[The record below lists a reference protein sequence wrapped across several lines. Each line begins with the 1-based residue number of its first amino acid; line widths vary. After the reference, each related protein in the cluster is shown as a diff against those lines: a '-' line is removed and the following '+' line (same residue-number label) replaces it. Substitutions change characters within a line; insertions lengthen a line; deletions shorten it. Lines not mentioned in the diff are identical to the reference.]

1 MIQYSKI
8 DWTLEQ
14 LYFRIHK
21 NPFETME
28 KANNIFNQASHEPL
42 IVGMA
47 LLCAGVFVA
56 FAFCEVVTKL
66 SSIVNLIMGDD

>member
-1 MIQYSKI
+1 
-8 DWTLEQ
+8 
-14 LYFRIHK
+14 
-21 NPFETME
+21 ME
-28 KANNIFNQASHEPL
+28 KANNIFNQVSHEPL

-56 FAFCEVVTKL
+56 FAFCEVVTKF